1 MNVLQDFSNGLIL
14 NVNAP
19 RFLELSDPADEG
31 AVAVQDFLNW
41 LTLKMKALQQSD
53 TSCTVQL

>member
-1 MNVLQDFSNGLIL
+1 MNFLILTMNVLQDFSNGLTL
-14 NVNAP
+14 KMKAP

-41 LTLKMKALQQSD
+41 LTLKMKAL
-53 TSCTVQL
+53 